1 MIRKLK
7 DGRYEVAVDQGR
19 DATGKRLRI
28 WRRAPTRLAA
38 KSLEAQLIAERD
50 TGTTIQPGRLTT
62 GEFLARWLK
71 DHCEVNLAPKS
82 VLTYRQLI
90 GTHILPYAGSIP
102 LTGLKPLHVQ
112 GVYGKVQES
121 GRSPRTALQVHRL
134 LRVALRAAVR
144 WQLLAH
150 NPCDAVEAPRV
161 PAVEMELPD
170 AAGIRRLLT
179 AADATRH
186 GPMVRLTL
194 ESGLRLGEVCGLR
207 WADLDLGA
215 ATLCVSQTV
224 QWLPGGLVT
233 KPPKTA
239 RSRRVVAL
247 SGSAVQTLRQH
258 RVKQQE
264 YRLRLGPVYK
274 DNDLVFPSEIG
285 TPLFPQGFYRA
296 WKRITA
302 EAGVTLKF
310 HGLRHLSATT
320 ALAAGVDVR
329 TIADRLG
336 HSNTSTTLDIYAHA
350 VAGADR
356 AAAEAISAA
365 LRRTG

>member
-1 MIRKLK
+1 
-7 DGRYEVAVDQGR
+7 
-19 DATGKRLRI
+19 
-28 WRRAPTRLAA
+28 
-38 KSLEAQLIAERD
+38 
-50 TGTTIQPGRLTT
+50 
-62 GEFLARWLK
+62 
-71 DHCEVNLAPKS
+71 
-82 VLTYRQLI
+82 
-90 GTHILPYAGSIP
+90 
-102 LTGLKPLHVQ
+102 
-112 GVYGKVQES
+112 
-121 GRSPRTALQVHRL
+121 
-134 LRVALRAAVR
+134 
-144 WQLLAH
+144 
-150 NPCDAVEAPRV
+150 
-161 PAVEMELPD
+161 
-170 AAGIRRLLT
+170 
-179 AADATRH
+179 
-186 GPMVRLTL
+186 MVRLTL

-215 ATLCVSQTV
+215 ATLRVSQTI
-224 QWLPGGLVT
+224 QWLPGGLVV
-233 KPPKTA
+233 KPPKTD

-247 SGSAVQTLRQH
+247 SESAVRVLRQH

-310 HGLRHLSATT
+310 HGLRHLSATM
-320 ALAAGVDVR
+320 ALSAGVDVR

-336 HSNTSTTLDIYAHA
+336 HSNVSTTLDIYSHA

-365 LRRTG
+365 LTRTG